1 MEFIASEY
9 LEMITEKNQSNFLNL
24 EMKKLRPRE
33 IKLKL
38 WVKGG
43 ELNAPENPLL
53 SRKEY
58 TKKKNIRKKGNSIQ
72 KARKQKAE

>member
-1 MEFIASEY
+1 M
-9 LEMITEKNQSNFLNL
+9 
-24 EMKKLRPRE
+24 RPRE

>member
-1 MEFIASEY
+1 M
-9 LEMITEKNQSNFLNL
+9 
-24 EMKKLRPRE
+24 RPRE

-58 TKKKNIRKKGNSIQ
+58 TKKKNIRKRETVFRRLGSRRLSDNRLRNFGK
-72 KARKQKAE
+72 

>member
-1 MEFIASEY
+1 
-9 LEMITEKNQSNFLNL
+9 
-24 EMKKLRPRE
+24 MKKLRPRE

-58 TKKKNIRKKGNSIQ
+58 TKKKNIRKRETVFRRLGSRRLSDNRLRNFGK
-72 KARKQKAE
+72 